1 MSCSPTRRW
10 ERAIDSS
17 RTIRQLRKGGAAAVL
32 PGSADDLARGEIEQR
47 AARDSLARA
56 ASGGAVV
63 SASPAQAAPGTPAG
77 TTPCVAAAKAGRSP
91 RSAPCWS
98 EAAVGA
104 RAPAADRRGA
114 AMRDAIRGEQ
124 RPSEAIICN
133 RMQSYASYAISA
145 PAADRTGAAMRDAI
159 RGNQRQSAAISA
171 PAADRAGA
179 AACASATGLVSLEV
193 ALAASARAQRGVLLR
208 RRPEG
213 SLPPDRVRSRS
224 DLDLLSSLPPDTQSR
239 PSRGEHS

>member
-159 RGNQRQSAAISA
+159 RGNQRQSAQLLEERLPMRDAIRGDQRTRGAPSNEGRNQRRSA
-171 PAADRAGA
+171 HLLEERLQIIGEDSECHTQG
-179 AACASATGLVSLEV
+179 GL
-193 ALAASARAQRGVLLR
+193 GLL
-208 RRPEG
+208 
-213 SLPPDRVRSRS
+213 
-224 DLDLLSSLPPDTQSR
+224 
-239 PSRGEHS
+239 